1 VTTTVA
7 APGGPVGGGV
17 LNAGQQITVA
27 DTAVNGTV
35 KVQNG
40 TVPLTA
46 DVHPCPVAPNVHC
59 KSEALGVLPNAIPN
73 GQILT
78 EVFDTGRPSPFVLIP
93 FVKFFWFKDADKV
106 DHPLPACPHYLV
118 PKPAAS
124 GTPCEYFRWMN
135 LQGHAIVYVAFS
147 AQDPRTHR

>member
-1 VTTTVA
+1 MNA
-7 APGGPVGGGV
+7 NGGPSGGGV

-27 DTAVNGTV
+27 DTLVNGQV

-40 TVPLTA
+40 TVPLSA
-46 DVHPCPVAPNVHC
+46 SVGACPAVPTVHC
-59 KSEALGVLPNAIPN
+59 KSEALGVLPHGTSN
-73 GQILT
+73 GQVLT

-93 FVKFFWFKDADKV
+93 FVKFFYFKDSDNV

-135 LQGHAIVYVAFS
+135 LQGHAIVYVAFG